1 MVVSYQGEWYPTGT
15 TKDSAVITI
24 AHWVAVVFIISRQHA
39 FVIRKAAYR
48 FEKVLNKTRKTL
60 KLATARSRLRTIM
73 ASAEDNSRGDWVE
86 VCDMNGSVLGK
97 SLARRTV
104 YYNCKTYE
112 TRLTKPSGWASMQA
126 QEVDLQSRVNEQKGT
141 TTLGKEATHDLTK
154 HLPKLKPSRKPGIV
168 KCITAFFLSIL
179 GLTFLVFTIRMI
191 DLVSCPPPTSDV
203 FDGCLVVG
211 YPLFVAKAESASC
224 PCLAY
229 RCKGKP
235 LTNDNCLAAA
245 VKQFGEKVTAA
256 RSYQGP
262 VSYINAAKGCGVHS
276 TGDWAAYFN
285 TYDGTSDGQFTE
297 VRRDPAACTGF
308 QTVTFDRETM
318 VSLEF
323 DTTLLNTSDANSL
336 ATRFPNMR
344 ELRLKSNGLKKFQP
358 VMSPK
363 LERLTLEGNKLTL
376 FEMPAEN
383 FPSMRSLH
391 LRNNELTEVPS
402 DVWGLANLVTLWTS
416 NNRLATLPSELSRL
430 SLLKTLWVNDNVLTV
445 LPPELG
451 ALRQLTDL
459 RVQDNRLVRL
469 PSELGSLIGSLMV
482 VDLQRN
488 MLQCKVRRGRCAL

>member
-1 MVVSYQGEWYPTGT
+1 
-15 TKDSAVITI
+15 
-24 AHWVAVVFIISRQHA
+24 
-39 FVIRKAAYR
+39 
-48 FEKVLNKTRKTL
+48 
-60 KLATARSRLRTIM
+60 M
-73 ASAEDNSRGDWVE
+73 ASAEGNDASRLVITIYAVTEKEAGTLTNMISGSRGDWVE
-86 VCDMNGSVLGK
+86 VRDMDGSVLGK

-104 YYNCKTYE
+104 YYNRKTYE
-112 TRLTKPSGWASMQA
+112 TRLAKPSGWVSMQV
-126 QEVDLQSRVNEQKGT
+126 QEVDLQSKINEQKGT
-141 TTLGKEATHDLTK
+141 AVSVKEAIHDQTK

-191 DLVSCPPPTSDV
+191 DFVSCPPPTSDV
-203 FDGCLVVG
+203 FDGCLAVG
-211 YPLFVAKAESASC
+211 YPLFVAKAEAASC

-256 RSYQGP
+256 HSYQGP
-262 VSYINAAKGCGVHS
+262 VSYINAAKGCGVRS
-276 TGDWAAYFN
+276 SGDWAAYFN
-285 TYDGTSDGQFTE
+285 TYDGTNNGKFTE

-323 DTTLLNTSDANSL
+323 DTTLLNTSDVNSL

-358 VMSPK
+358 VPARH
-363 LERLTLEGNKLTL
+363 LERLTLEGNFPLEL

-469 PSELGSLIGSLMV
+469 PSELGTLIGSLMV

-488 MLQCKVRRGRCAL
+488 MLQCKVRGCCVL

>member
-1 MVVSYQGEWYPTGT
+1 
-15 TKDSAVITI
+15 
-24 AHWVAVVFIISRQHA
+24 
-39 FVIRKAAYR
+39 
-48 FEKVLNKTRKTL
+48 
-60 KLATARSRLRTIM
+60 
-73 ASAEDNSRGDWVE
+73 
-86 VCDMNGSVLGK
+86 
-97 SLARRTV
+97 
-104 YYNCKTYE
+104 
-112 TRLTKPSGWASMQA
+112 MQA

-191 DLVSCPPPTSDV
+191 DLVSCSPPTSDV

-376 FEMPAEN
+376 FEMPTEN